1 MIKQYYQDIKSKAY
15 WFLQSKTGKNLVK
28 SAKSM
33 LENRHVINTIGGGVA
48 GLLIA
53 SLTFLPLQ
61 LCITIGIVLGAYKSL
76 TSN

>member
-1 MIKQYYQDIKSKAY
+1 MIKQYYQDIKSRVY
-15 WFLQSKTGKNLVK
+15 WFFQSKAGKNLVK